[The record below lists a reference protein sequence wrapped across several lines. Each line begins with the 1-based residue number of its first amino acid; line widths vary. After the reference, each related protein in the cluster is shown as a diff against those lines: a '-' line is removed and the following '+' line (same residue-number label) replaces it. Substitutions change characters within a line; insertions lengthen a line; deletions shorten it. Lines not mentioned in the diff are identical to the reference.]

1 MKKLFFL
8 TLPALLLINSASSQ
22 IYFDPA
28 TSAAT
33 AAHASI
39 IDRQLSSSS
48 EKLTLLQRAQLTVTG
63 QLALANTLQSQIYQG
78 LSEVSSIMR
87 SLLSVKE
94 IYDTSVDVIQDLEK
108 AGKLGVK
115 NPALL
120 LFAESAAREIR
131 TRASLLSAQVGS
143 FVLKGGKDNLMDSG
157 ERAKLLNAILSQ
169 LLVLRGLSYGMYRS
183 MYWADQR
190 GVLRSINPYAGY
202 INIDKRIAD
211 DIILKTKMFK
221 P

>member
-1 MKKLFFL
+1 MKNLFL
-8 TLPALLLINSASSQ
+8 TLPALLLINFASGQ

-48 EKLTLLQRAQLTVTG
+48 EKLTLLRRAQLTVTG
-63 QLALANTLQSQIYQG
+63 QLAVANTLQSQIYQG
-78 LSEVSSIMR
+78 LSEVSCVMR

-94 IYDTSVDVIQDLEK
+94 IYETSIDVIEDLEK
-108 AGKLGVK
+108 VGKLGRK

-120 LFAESAAREIR
+120 LFAESAAREIK
-131 TRASLLSAQVGS
+131 TRASLLSTQVGS

-157 ERAKLLNAILSQ
+157 ERAKLLNAILGQ
-169 LLVLRGLSYGMYRS
+169 LLLLRGLSYGMYRS

-190 GVLRSINPYAGY
+190 GILRSINPYAGF
-202 INIDKRIAD
+202 INIDKRIAEEV
-211 DIILKTKMFK
+211 ILKTKMFK